1 MRRLYFILP
10 DVATAETIVDELLLR
25 HIEWRHI
32 HVVAN
37 DNIPLGALPE
47 AKIAQSSDLLP
58 ALERASA
65 AGAIT
70 GALAGLAA
78 VAFPPAGLTIAGGA
92 VVALTL
98 AGAGFGA
105 WLGALIGVSVP
116 NSRLD
121 RFRTAIRKGDLL
133 MMIDLPHERVDEI
146 EQLVQ
151 LHHPGVDI
159 EGTDPT
165 IPVFP

>member
-1 MRRLYFILP
+1 M
-10 DVATAETIVDELLLR
+10 
-25 HIEWRHI
+25 
-32 HVVAN
+32 
-37 DNIPLGALPE
+37 
-47 AKIAQSSDLLP
+47 
-58 ALERASA
+58 
-65 AGAIT
+65 
-70 GALAGLAA
+70 
-78 VAFPPAGLTIAGGA
+78 

-105 WLGALIGVSVP
+105 GLGALIGVSVP

-121 RFRTAIRKGDLL
+121 RFRTPIRKGELL
-133 MMIDLPHERVDEI
+133 MMIDLPHARMDEI

-165 IPVFP
+165 IPVFPWPFAPLQRSSGPPSQPSRARSSRAVRTKNRAIG